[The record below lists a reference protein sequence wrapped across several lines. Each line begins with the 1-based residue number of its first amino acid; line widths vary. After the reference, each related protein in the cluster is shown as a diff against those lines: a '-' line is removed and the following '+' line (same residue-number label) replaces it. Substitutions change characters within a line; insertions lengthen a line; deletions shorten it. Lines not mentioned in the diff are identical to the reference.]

1 MTVIEFLDIWL
12 LFLSCMYLISEII
25 EFIYI
30 DFNYIFDVMKVLV
43 TLKVWNY
50 TGMQPC
56 MF

>member
-30 DFNYIFDVMKVLV
+30 DFN
-43 TLKVWNY
+43 
-50 TGMQPC
+50 
-56 MF
+56 